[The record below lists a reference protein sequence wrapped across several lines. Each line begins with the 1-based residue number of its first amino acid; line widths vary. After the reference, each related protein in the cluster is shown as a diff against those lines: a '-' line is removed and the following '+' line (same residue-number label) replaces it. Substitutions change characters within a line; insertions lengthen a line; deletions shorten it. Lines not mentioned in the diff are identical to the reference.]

1 MKKIIFDVDGVLLS
15 EQRFFDVSGLTVWE
29 MLFGQNCLG
38 LPTEGEDFDATSV
51 TDGQIA
57 AIRARAFGQESLF
70 SWLVSRG
77 INSNWDMVHAHL
89 VTTFALMVETYRK
102 RTGGDVLALSFET
115 EADLKRAGALL
126 MGLPLPKAS
135 DILVFWETHLE
146 GTVGADVLAK
156 LSDAV
161 APIFGEVP
169 AWSRPGSAFWRM
181 HTELFQA
188 WYWGDDEFI
197 RFHGRVPFCP
207 GKTGFLQSEIPLA
220 PKEAV
225 AALFRRLKE
234 NGWDIAVATGRMRNE
249 VEIAFR
255 ALGWLAAFD
264 PQYIATAT
272 DAEEA
277 AKTLGIDVPGKPHP
291 FLYECAAHGRR
302 PENYAAYAA
311 GTETVAAGDTV
322 YVIGDTYAD
331 ILGARAIGAK
341 PIGVLT
347 GLLGARAAEMFQ
359 KEGVPYVARVTEIE
373 STLIKG
379 LKKLNKA

>member
-38 LPTEGEDFDATSV
+38 LPTEGEDFDAAHV

-57 AIRARAFGQESLF
+57 AIRSRAFGQESLF
-70 SWLVSRG
+70 AWLISRG

-89 VTTFALMVETYRK
+89 VTTFALMAETYRE
-102 RTGGDVLALSFET
+102 RTGGDVLSLSIET
-115 EADLKRAGALL
+115 EGDLKRAGTLL
-126 MGLPLPKAS
+126 MGLPLPKATE
-135 DILVFWETHLE
+135 ILQFWETNLE
-146 GTVGADVLAK
+146 GAVGAGVLEK
-156 LSDAV
+156 LSEATR
-161 APIFGEVP
+161 PIFGCVP
-169 AWSRPGSAFWRM
+169 AWSRPGSAFWRI
-181 HTELFQA
+181 HTELFQT

-220 PKEAV
+220 PKETI
-225 AALFRRLKE
+225 AALFARLRE
-234 NGWDIAVATGRMRNE
+234 NGWEIAVATGRMRNE
-249 VEIAFR
+249 VDTAFR
-255 ALGWLAAFD
+255 ALGWLSAFD
-264 PQYIATAT
+264 PRYIATAT

-277 AKTLGIDVPGKPHP
+277 AKHLGIDVPGKPHP
-291 FLYECAAHGRR
+291 FLYECAAYGRDKGK
-302 PENYAAYAA
+302 YAAYAA
-311 GTETVAAGDTV
+311 GTETVAAGDVV

-331 ILGARAIGAK
+331 ILGARALGAK

-359 KEGVPYVARVTEIE
+359 KEGVPYVGRVTEIE
-373 STLIKG
+373 
-379 LKKLNKA
+379 KLLVVE